1 MPVYVCKSILTSLVH
16 IGYLSQLVM
25 YEGLSMICFTCGK
38 IGHKSVVYPEPLQNL
53 PLIPTLDLSES
64 VPSSNH
70 NIDPS
75 SNQPNLFFA
84 PT

>member
-1 MPVYVCKSILTSLVH
+1 
-16 IGYLSQLVM
+16 
-25 YEGLSMICFTCGK
+25 MICFACGK